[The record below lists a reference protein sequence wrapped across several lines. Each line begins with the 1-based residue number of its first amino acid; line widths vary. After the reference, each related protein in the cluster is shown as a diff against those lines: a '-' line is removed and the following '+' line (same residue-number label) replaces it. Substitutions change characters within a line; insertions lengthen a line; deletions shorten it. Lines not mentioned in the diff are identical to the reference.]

1 MAAGKHGSPEITF
14 SIDASPGG
22 SLTNM
27 TNYLLTI
34 GGAKIENVTQASH
47 AFGDSWAEML
57 ATGFARVP
65 AIQVTGFFDD
75 TATTGPHTVF
85 QVTSADRSPTAATRT
100 VAMVFSSTTGSTF
113 GGESIMASYEVLGK
127 NGALTEFAAVI
138 QPVGAWAWS

>member
-14 SIDASPGG
+14 SIDDAPAG
-22 SLTNM
+22 TPQTM

-34 GGAKIENVTQASH
+34 GGAKIENVSQPSH

-65 AIQVTGFFDD
+65 AITVTGYFDD

-85 QVTSADRSPTAATRT
+85 QVKTADRSPTAGTRT
-100 VAMVFSSTTGSTF
+100 VAIGFGNSTSF
-113 GGESIMASYEVLGK
+113 GGEAIMASYEVLGK

-138 QPVGAWAWS
+138 QPVGAWAWT